1 MDKAPNTPELEKKI
15 FEKEENI
22 EKLEKRIDAKEESIL
37 DKEDKLM
44 HTAEELKKQH
54 GGFSNYQAKVLHS
67 KFLNRL
73 NKHKILYSF
82 ITLISVILIWY
93 GIQNLLTT
101 IPFIHN
107 PIIAIILGVLIVWFI
122 DKELT

>member
-1 MDKAPNTPELEKKI
+1 MDSKSDIASLEKKVLA
-15 FEKEENI
+15 EEDEI

-37 DKEDKLM
+37 DKEDKLIQ
-44 HTAEELKKQH
+44 TTEKLKKQG
-54 GGFSNYQAKVLHS
+54 GGFSKYQAKLLHS

-82 ITLISVILIWY
+82 ITLLSVILIWY
-93 GIQNLLTT
+93 GIQTLLAT
-101 IPFIHN
+101 IPLIHN
-107 PIIAIILGVLIVWFI
+107 PIIAIILGVLIVWII

>member
-1 MDKAPNTPELEKKI
+1 MDESTNIPKLEKIIEEEKQIEELEKKI
-15 FEKEENI
+15 DSKEE
-22 EKLEKRIDAKEESIL
+22 RILAKEDQLVQTER
-37 DKEDKLM
+37 KLK
-44 HTAEELKKQH
+44 LNS
-54 GGFSNYQAKVLHS
+54 GSFSRYQAKLLHS

-82 ITLISVILIWY
+82 ITLVSVVLIWY
-93 GIQNLLTT
+93 GIQNLLVT

-107 PIIAIILGVLIVWFI
+107 PIIAIILGILIVWFI